1 MEQNLKLKIMLKTTD
16 KIAVWMESNLDDD
29 YGKMGISALRYLNNE
44 IVCVVDSV
52 FAGKKL
58 SEVSIIK
65 KNIPII
71 ESIDKAKSIGANVL
85 LLGVLTSGGI
95 RPKSWDPVIKEAIEK
110 GMSIIN
116 GLHDQIHPEFSKYL
130 IDNNQ
135 WIWDTR
141 VPKVIPKIG
150 SAKAADLINKRVLM
164 IGTDMAAGKMTVGLE
179 LYSYLREKKINAGF
193 VATGQVGITVTGN
206 GIPLD
211 AYKIDHACGA
221 VETAVIEQ
229 KDKDVII
236 VEGQGSILHPGSTAT
251 LPLMRG
257 TCPTHM
263 ILCHIA
269 GNNSLR
275 SLENIK
281 IPDLKKF
288 IDLNE
293 NLASVLGT
301 YPKAKVVGVALNTTL
316 MSDEDA
322 KNYIEIVEKETG
334 VPSTDVIRFGGD
346 RIFSQLLY
354 LFAMMISSS
363 CCDLV
368 IWLDVYFIT

>member
-1 MEQNLKLKIMLKTTD
+1 MGQNLKLKAMLKQTD
-16 KIAVWMESNLDDD
+16 KIAIWMESSLDDD
-29 YGKMGISALRYLNNE
+29 YGKMGISALRYLDNE
-44 IVCVVDSV
+44 ILCVIDSV

-65 KNIPII
+65 KDIPIVDNI
-71 ESIDKAKSIGANVL
+71 NKAKAMGANVL
-85 LLGVLTSGGI
+85 LLGVLTSGGV
-95 RPKSWDPVIKEAIEK
+95 RPNSWNDVIKEALNQ

-116 GLHDQIHPEFSKYL
+116 GLHDQVYPDFSKYL
-130 IDNNQ
+130 TNKSQ

-141 VPKVIPKIG
+141 VPQFTPNIG
-150 SAKAADLINKRVLM
+150 SAKASNLSNKRVLM

-179 LYSYLREKKINAGF
+179 LYSYLKEKQINAGF
-193 VATGQVGITVTGN
+193 VATGQVGITVTGK

-211 AYKIDHACGA
+211 AYKLDHACGA
-221 VETAVIEQ
+221 VESAVIEQ
-229 KDKDVII
+229 KDKDIVI

-269 GNNSLR
+269 RNDSLR

-288 IDLNE
+288 IKLNE
-293 NLASVLGT
+293 ELATVIGT
-301 YPKAKVVGVALNTTL
+301 YPDTKVIGIALNTIL
-316 MSDEDA
+316 MTDEAA
-322 KNYIEIVEKETG
+322 KEYMKKTEEETG
-334 VPSTDVIRFGGD
+334 LPVTDVVRYGGD
-346 RIFSQLLY
+346 KIFSQL
-354 LFAMMISSS
+354 I
-363 CCDLV
+363 
-368 IWLDVYFIT
+368 

>member
-1 MEQNLKLKIMLKTTD
+1 MLKSTD
-16 KIAVWMESNLDDD
+16 KIAIWMEASVDDD

-44 IVCVVDSV
+44 IVCVIDSV
-52 FAGKKL
+52 FAGKKI

-65 KNIPII
+65 KDIPIVS
-71 ESIDKAKSIGANVL
+71 SIKDAREMGANVM

-95 RPKSWDPVIKEAIEK
+95 RPKPWDSVIKESIEM

-116 GLHDQIHPEFSKYL
+116 GLHDQVNPEFSKY
-130 IDNNQ
+130 IINDQQ

-141 VPKVIPKIG
+141 VPQFIPKIG
-150 SAKAADLINKRVLM
+150 SSKASQLSNKRVLM

-179 LYSYLREKKINAGF
+179 LYSYLRSKNINVGF
-193 VATGQVGITVTGN
+193 VATGQVGITVTGA

-211 AYKIDHACGA
+211 AYKLDHACGA
-221 VETAVIEQ
+221 VESAVMDQ
-229 KDKDVII
+229 ADKDVVI
-236 VEGQGSILHPGSTAT
+236 VEGQGSILHPGSSAT

-269 GNNSLR
+269 RNNSLR

-293 NLASVLGT
+293 QVASVIGT
-301 YPKAKVVGVALNTTL
+301 YPRAKVIGVALNTIQMENNEAL
-316 MSDEDA
+316 EMI
-322 KNYIEIVEKETG
+322 KKVEENTG
-334 VPSTDVIRFGGD
+334 LPSTDVIRYGGD
-346 RIFSQLLY
+346 KIFNELL
-354 LFAMMISSS
+354 
-363 CCDLV
+363 
-368 IWLDVYFIT
+368 

>member
-1 MEQNLKLKIMLKTTD
+1 MLKPTD
-16 KIAVWMESNLDDD
+16 KVAVWMESSLDDD
-29 YGKMGISALRYLNNE
+29 YGKMGISALRYLDNE
-44 IVCVVDSV
+44 ILCVVDSV
-52 FAGKKL
+52 FAGKNISDL
-58 SEVSIIK
+58 SIIK
-65 KNIPII
+65 KDIPIV
-71 ESIDKAKSIGANVL
+71 ESIERAKSMGSNVL

-95 RPKSWDPVIKEAIEK
+95 RPKSWDIVIKEALEK

-116 GLHDQIHPEFSKYL
+116 GLHDQISPSFSKYI
-130 IDNNQ
+130 IDDNQ

-141 VPKVIPKIG
+141 VPKFIPQIG
-150 SAKAADLINKRVLM
+150 SARAAELKNKRVLM

-179 LYSYLREKKINAGF
+179 LYSYLIEKKINTGF
-193 VATGQVGITVTGN
+193 VATGQVGITVTGK

-211 AYKIDHACGA
+211 AYKLDHACGA
-221 VETAVIEQ
+221 VETAVLEQ
-229 KDKDVII
+229 KEKEIVI

-269 GNNSLR
+269 RNDSLR

-288 IDLNE
+288 IELNE

-301 YPKAKVVGVALNTTL
+301 YPKAKVIGVALNTTL
-316 MSDEDA
+316 MSEQKA
-322 KNYIEIVEKETG
+322 KEVIKNVEKETG
-334 VPSTDVIRFGGD
+334 IPTTDVVRYGGE
-346 RIFSQLLY
+346 RIFSSL
-354 LFAMMISSS
+354 I
-363 CCDLV
+363 
-368 IWLDVYFIT
+368 

>member
-1 MEQNLKLKIMLKTTD
+1 MQNLKQITMLKQTD
-16 KIAVWMESNLDDD
+16 KIAIWMESSIDDD
-29 YGKMGISALRYLNNE
+29 YGKMGISALRYLDND
-44 IVCVVDSV
+44 IVCVIDSV
-52 FAGKKL
+52 FAGKKI

-65 KNIPII
+65 KDIPIVENI
-71 ESIDKAKSIGANVL
+71 NKAKSLGANVL

-95 RPKSWDPVIKEAIEK
+95 RPKQWDSVIKESLSQ

-116 GLHDQIHPEFSKYL
+116 GLHDQVYPQFEKYL
-130 IDNNQ
+130 TGKNQ

-141 VPKVIPKIG
+141 VPQFTPKIG
-150 SAKAADLINKRVLM
+150 SSKASNLSNKRVLM

-179 LYSYLREKKINAGF
+179 LYSYLINKGVNVGF
-193 VATGQVGITVTGN
+193 VATGQVGITVTGA

-211 AYKIDHACGA
+211 AYKLDHACGA
-221 VETAVIEQ
+221 VESAVMDQ
-229 KDKDVII
+229 ADKDVII
-236 VEGQGSILHPGSTAT
+236 VEGQGSILHPGSSAT

-269 GNNSLR
+269 RNNSLR

-293 NLASVLGT
+293 QLASVIGT
-301 YPKAKVVGVALNTTL
+301 YPNAKVLGVALNT
-316 MSDEDA
+316 
-322 KNYIEIVEKETG
+322 IEMDNNEALEMIKKVEENTG
-334 VPSTDVIRFGGD
+334 LPSTDVIRYGGEK
-346 RIFSQLLY
+346 IFDELLK
-354 LFAMMISSS
+354 
-363 CCDLV
+363 
-368 IWLDVYFIT
+368 